1 MDMLL
6 GAEEYTA
13 IGATPF
19 RVSPEFRACS
29 QGLGHGDPRCVE
41 SMLIRKKAVNI

>member
-19 RVSPEFRACS
+19 RVRQDFRACS
-29 QGLGHGDPRCVE
+29 QGLGLGDPRCVDI
-41 SMLIRKKAVNI
+41 MRKGAVNF